1 MFGRPSSHPNPSFA
15 RQFNKDPLQTA
26 ASGYGYGHHETH
38 HDSYGH
44 HGGYSSGYHDCCP
57 LVVDPL
63 TYAALLGFLAAAT
76 YLLQTVIAAS
86 ALVAPGRKKRSFV
99 MKGKPKRDTYAT
111 FFKDHENGFGY
122 TLVLQQM
129 VLLSKI

>member
-1 MFGRPSSHPNPSFA
+1 MFGRPSSHPIVVQA

-44 HGGYSSGYHDCCP
+44 HGGYSHGYHDCCP

-63 TYAALLGFLAAAT
+63 TYAAILGFLAAAT
-76 YLLQTVIAAS
+76 YLLQTVIASS
-86 ALVAPGRKKRSFV
+86 ALAMARKKRSFSV
-99 MKGKPKRDTYAT
+99 MKGKQ
-111 FFKDHENGFGY
+111 
-122 TLVLQQM
+122 L
-129 VLLSKI
+129 